1 MIKKHKLINRKS
13 TTIFF
18 SKRCA
23 FLFFMFLVSL
33 LKAQVFVGEGAVIYD
48 SNNIITGTIKNAAN
62 TDEIPN
68 TVHHSAT
75 DSPQIDKAEKPLNRP
90 KKKESKILIT
100 KKEIIQKNIEKQ
112 VILNKTKKIDTRFSP
127 NNGKGNSSSISS
139 GKKDSSSALISYNHD
154 LIADYPAGKY
164 VIFIHSIIVDRLYSL
179 LTSAY
184 KNNVSYFYSVRPPPF
199 C

>member
-1 MIKKHKLINRKS
+1 
-13 TTIFF
+13 
-18 SKRCA
+18 
-23 FLFFMFLVSL
+23 MFLVSL

-48 SNNIITGTIKNAAN
+48 SNNIITGTIKNTAN

-68 TVHHSAT
+68 TVHHSST
-75 DSPQIDKAEKPLNRP
+75 DSPQIDKAEKSLNKP

-100 KKEIIQKNIEKQ
+100 KKEITQKNIEKQ
-112 VILNKTKKIDTRFSP
+112 VVLNRTKKIDTRFSP

-139 GKKDSSSALISYNHD
+139 GNKDSSSALINYNHD
-154 LIADYPAGKY
+154 LIADYPAVKY

>member
-68 TVHHSAT
+68 TAPNSAT
-75 DSPQIDKAEKPLNRP
+75 DSPQIDKAEKSLNKP

-100 KKEIIQKNIEKQ
+100 KKEITQKNIEKQ
-112 VILNKTKKIDTRFSP
+112 VVLNKTKKIDTRFSP

-154 LIADYPAGKY
+154 LIADYPAVKY

-184 KNNVSYFYSVRPPPF
+184 KNHVSYFYSVRPPPF